1 MGFILGT
8 TLPLLVTLH
17 MVLRPDRRFDDDDD
31 DDDGADDNKIH
42 WCWDEGLKRIPS
54 CHTRELSGWNIETIP
69 L

>member
-1 MGFILGT
+1 MA
-8 TLPLLVTLH
+8 
-17 MVLRPDRRFDDDDD
+17 LRPDRRFDDDDD